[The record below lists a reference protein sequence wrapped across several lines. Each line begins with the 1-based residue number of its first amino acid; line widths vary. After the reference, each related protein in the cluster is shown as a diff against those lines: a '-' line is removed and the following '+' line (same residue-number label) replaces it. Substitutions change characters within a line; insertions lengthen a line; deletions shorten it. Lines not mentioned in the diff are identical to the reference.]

1 MTARARPNT
10 PLRARL
16 RRDVDPADPIT
27 IRLMQSLQLAA
38 WGKKHSRDKEEAA
51 AFERQCF
58 DYLLHWLGELE
69 RPDLPSFDL
78 PCERKERRNASSL
91 KGAR

>member
-1 MTARARPNT
+1 VPPQNT
-10 PLRARL
+10 RARL

-27 IRLMQSLQLAA
+27 TRLMQSLQLAA
-38 WGKKHSRDKEEAA
+38 WGKQHSPDKDEAI

-69 RPDLPSFDL
+69 RHLPSFDL